1 MKRTCR
7 SSARMP
13 RPSCHARDPM
23 TDDVTGQ
30 RREALGWVGTLAQQV
45 ASSSVSKTWRGLDRH
60 IPFLPLPPRYQTSR
74 IDSITQSYGSTHN
87 SCYDVRRHPRS
98 RRRSPSFHFPT
109 SPCRTSRILKLTA
122 LPTFVFTAY
131 EAHQRDRR
139 DRLCSAH
146 SEAGREPVERGQ
158 QAVDG

>member
-13 RPSCHARDPM
+13 RPICHARDPM

-30 RREALGWVGTLAQQV
+30 RREALGRVGVLHSKWPQV
-45 ASSSVSKTWRGLDRH
+45 VLSRRRGERLNRH
-60 IPFLPLPPRYQTSR
+60 IPFVAIILVTKHLEYTLSPSPTVRPSFLLRCPLPSKITSPK
-74 IDSITQSYGSTHN
+74 SVLHL
-87 SCYDVRRHPRS
+87 PA
-98 RRRSPSFHFPT
+98 

-122 LPTFVFTAY
+122 LPMFVFTAY

-139 DRLCSAH
+139 D
-146 SEAGREPVERGQ
+146 
-158 QAVDG
+158 